1 PFLTCDNRLLLSSP
15 SALAYSFS
23 STKLVALFSRFVRFK
38 RFHFAKPFFFVFT
51 FYFDV
56 LDIKKETSRS
66 QLAWQRST
74 LAERKL
80 ATIVAKDLS

>member
-1 PFLTCDNRLLLSSP
+1 
-15 SALAYSFS
+15 
-23 STKLVALFSRFVRFK
+23 ALFSRFVRFK
-38 RFHFAKPFFFVFT
+38 RFHFVKPFFFVFT

-56 LDIKKETSRS
+56 LDMKKETLRS
-66 QLAWQRST
+66 QCGSSHPFFAWQRST

>member
-1 PFLTCDNRLLLSSP
+1 MLLSSP

-38 RFHFAKPFFFVFT
+38 RFHFAKPFFFVFA

-56 LDIKKETSRS
+56 LDIKKRDLTVSMRLIAS
-66 QLAWQRST
+66 IFC
-74 LAERKL
+74 L
-80 ATIVAKDLS
+80 ATFYSSGT

>member
-1 PFLTCDNRLLLSSP
+1 RLLLSSP

-56 LDIKKETSRS
+56 LDIKKKRPCG
-66 QLAWQRST
+66 LNAAHRIHF
-74 LAERKL
+74 LPGNVL
-80 ATIVAKDLS
+80 L